1 MQNPG
6 GKLNWLT
13 DLFVK
18 ILMLGLSKVK
28 RNVFWDNGILLK
40 LKFNFLK
47 KSFDIIYKSG
57 FDSIIALNF
66 EAIFNNIIEI

>member
-13 DLFVK
+13 ALFVK
-18 ILMLGLSKVK
+18 KLMLGLSKVK

-47 KSFDIIYKSG
+47 NPLTSFTKADLIP
-57 FDSIIALNF
+57 LLL
-66 EAIFNNIIEI
+66 